1 MARYGIATCVC
12 IADLDHFKQIN
23 DEYGHDAGD
32 RVLAHRGGI
41 AGQLDINIITAHNYH
56 MTQAKHRTSF
66 ALDEETIHR
75 LRSLARTWNVSQ
87 AEAIRRAVHLAYTR
101 SESEAGELRERLA
114 EYRAAGRVAADEA
127 DAYLR
132 RLQEEREDWRR
143 EP

>member
-1 MARYGIATCVC
+1 
-12 IADLDHFKQIN
+12 
-23 DEYGHDAGD
+23 
-32 RVLAHRGGI
+32 
-41 AGQLDINIITAHNYH
+41 

-75 LRSLARTWNVSQ
+75 LTALARTWNVSQ
-87 AEAIRRAVHLAYTR
+87 AEVVRRAVHLAYMR
-101 SESEAGELRERLA
+101 SESESGEVRERIA